1 MLKKYLIAPGPT
13 PVPERVLLE
22 MAKPVIH
29 HRTSEFEAI
38 FGKVAEGLKAVFNTK
53 QDVLMLA
60 GSGTAAM
67 EAAVINTLNPGD
79 SVLVVDA
86 GKFGQRWRDIC
97 KTYGINVSSIELDWG
112 RSVKAEMIEE
122 FLSANPETKAV
133 LMQGSETSTTAYHPV
148 EDIAKV
154 VSKRD
159 NCLFIVDGIT
169 SIGVHETKFDEWG
182 IDIAVTGSQKAFML
196 PPGLSFI
203 CLSEKA
209 WRFAES
215 STIPKYYLNLKKE
228 LKSQSKNTT
237 AYTPATTLIS
247 GLAEVLKM
255 FMEEGLENVYKRH
268 AVNAEATRAA
278 ITAMGFELLA
288 EVPSNAATGFYLP
301 ENIDG
306 GKLVK
311 FMREKVGITYAGGQ
325 DHLKGRIVRVSHLGY
340 HDAFDTITAIS
351 GLEMGLRNMGYDL
364 KLGTGV
370 AAAEEVLQSY
380 IGE

>member
-1 MLKKYLIAPGPT
+1 
-13 PVPERVLLE
+13 
-22 MAKPVIH
+22 
-29 HRTSEFEAI
+29 
-38 FGKVAEGLKAVFNTK
+38 
-53 QDVLMLA
+53 
-60 GSGTAAM
+60 
-67 EAAVINTLNPGD
+67 
-79 SVLVVDA
+79 
-86 GKFGQRWRDIC
+86 
-97 KTYGINVSSIELDWG
+97 
-112 RSVKAEMIEE
+112 
-122 FLSANPETKAV
+122 
-133 LMQGSETSTTAYHPV
+133 
-148 EDIAKV
+148 
-154 VSKRD
+154 
-159 NCLFIVDGIT
+159 
-169 SIGVHETKFDEWG
+169 
-182 IDIAVTGSQKAFML
+182 ML

>member
-1 MLKKYLIAPGPT
+1 
-13 PVPERVLLE
+13 
-22 MAKPVIH
+22 
-29 HRTSEFEAI
+29 
-38 FGKVAEGLKAVFNTK
+38 
-53 QDVLMLA
+53 
-60 GSGTAAM
+60 M

-97 KTYGINVSSIELDWG
+97 KTYGMNVSSIELDWG

-301 ENIDG
+301 ESIDG